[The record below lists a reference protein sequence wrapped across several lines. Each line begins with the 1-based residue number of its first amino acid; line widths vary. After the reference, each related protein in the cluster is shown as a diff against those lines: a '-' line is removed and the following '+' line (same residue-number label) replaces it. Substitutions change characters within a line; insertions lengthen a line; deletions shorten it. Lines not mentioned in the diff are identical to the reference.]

1 MHAFNISY
9 YQNMRMIDVLR
20 RNTNMGVDLELVGG
34 SNSAYYIGNVG
45 GACPKY
51 VEICKHKEG
60 EIVQKTLRDEVLERY
75 QRAVDYFNERADSA
89 ENIIEEAKKR
99 GISGE
104 KLLKHI
110 DEKYPY
116 SKPEVE

>member
-1 MHAFNISY
+1 M
-9 YQNMRMIDVLR
+9 M
-20 RNTNMGVDLELVGG
+20 
-34 SNSAYYIGNVG
+34 
-45 GACPKY
+45 KY

-60 EIVQKTLRDEVLERY
+60 EIVQKTLWDEVLERY

-110 DEKYPY
+110 DEKYFRY
-116 SKPEVE
+116 FSWNYIFLVSWLWINVW

>member
-1 MHAFNISY
+1 
-9 YQNMRMIDVLR
+9 MIDVLR
-20 RNTNMGVDLELVGG
+20 HNTHMGDDLKLVGG
-34 SNSAYYIGNVG
+34 SPSAYRIGNLN

-60 EIVQKTLRDEVLERY
+60 EVVEKTLRDEVLERY

-89 ENIIEEAKKR
+89 GNIIEEAEKR

-104 KLLKHI
+104 KLLSHI
-110 DEKYPY
+110 EDKYPY
-116 SKPEVE
+116 SKPE